1 MPSFVLISH
10 THHSHMCEAGLFS
23 SQRLSS
29 PTFVSDLVLVTSC
42 TQRLIQH

>member
-1 MPSFVLISH
+1 MLSFVIVSH

-29 PTFVSDLVLVTSC
+29 PTYVSDLVLVTSR